1 MLCTFAND
9 RKICSILLSQT
20 EREFVIFSIQQI
32 NAAHSPAV
40 DSLALSKSCCVWQV
54 LVCAVVSTKPIE
66 QLLVLKIVIIAYCK
80 GGVKTLLLILLF
92 RQIAV
97 CLVDSLTQAMLL

>member
-80 GGVKTLLLILLF
+80 GGVKTLSYCTDT
-92 RQIAV
+92 V
-97 CLVDSLTQAMLL
+97 WLVDY